1 MLHALIPPP
10 QWYTV
15 PVHIQPAAKVLKA
28 LIIILLIGVLVS
40 LFTGLTFLFQDT
52 GRPNSKRTWYA
63 LGVRVTLATALVLT
77 MSYGFYTGE
86 LKIGSNAPWHQSI
99 HGDAARGQP
108 PQEDG
113 GASANQPQ

>member
-1 MLHALIPPP
+1 MLHALILPP

-77 MSYGFYTGE
+77 MSYGCGFRPSAPPLQTYSPLGHK
-86 LKIGSNAPWHQSI
+86 LRKLSQIGPYDW
-99 HGDAARGQP
+99 
-108 PQEDG
+108 
-113 GASANQPQ
+113 

>member
-1 MLHALIPPP
+1 MLHALILPP
-10 QWYTV
+10 QWYRV
-15 PVHIQPAAKVLKA
+15 PVHLQLAAIVLKA

-86 LKIGSNAPWHQSI
+86 LKIGSNAPWHHAI
-99 HGDAARGQP
+99 HDEANRGDAGQ
-108 PQEDG
+108 
-113 GASANQPQ
+113 